1 MTQRLLSDEGCNQ
14 RVNKKKGKHKH
25 FTNDDHHKGCKK
37 KYKDS
42 PRNSSR
48 RSEYLK
54 TKHFPSREETLRRKE
69 INNLDGREKEKEK
82 DDKDKKKGNCILLCT
97 IMGGF
102 PMRRNMF
109 KGTMKRKIA

>member
-1 MTQRLLSDEGCNQ
+1 M
-14 RVNKKKGKHKH
+14 
-25 FTNDDHHKGCKK
+25 
-37 KYKDS
+37 
-42 PRNSSR
+42 
-48 RSEYLK
+48 
-54 TKHFPSREETLRRKE
+54 
-69 INNLDGREKEKEK
+69 DGREKEKEK